1 LQQPPGEASAV
12 GHRLYHSGADQFVAL
27 VATHLKALGR
37 IDDVARL
44 GNSRGLACRRP
55 GRTRSAEK
63 EALQLGQQ
71 VHDEGKVVSAFLDSL
86 ESNPDHR
93 VFVVPARDGPEMF
106 DRFDDFSGNCYPP
119 LAGRR

>member
-93 VFVVPARDGPEMF
+93 VFVVPAGDGLEMF

>member
-1 LQQPPGEASAV
+1 
-12 GHRLYHSGADQFVAL
+12 
-27 VATHLKALGR
+27 LKALGR

-93 VFVVPARDGPEMF
+93 VFVVRHVMVLRCSIDSTISVGIVIHLSQEG
-106 DRFDDFSGNCYPP
+106 DSEK
-119 LAGRR
+119 